1 MVVLVVFVVF
11 GANAREQTERL
22 RTTTRPTHNL
32 TITITNHH
40 NENMCHLCAVGTATT
55 KMSPR
60 STGMSPCDAMQN
72 EPARTTSISARVT
85 HRTIVF
91 CMLSWDID
99 FCATLSGEKSGA

>member
-40 NENMCHLCAVGTATT
+40 NENMRHLCAVGTATA

-60 STGMSPCDAMQN
+60 SMSPCDAMQN
-72 EPARTTSISARVT
+72 EPARTTSISARMT
-85 HRTIVF
+85 YNTMVF
-91 CMLSWDID
+91 YMLSSDIN
-99 FCATLSGEKSGA
+99 F